1 MMNNPVPQGVS
12 VNGRLY
18 ALDALRGLAMLAML
32 LSGQLPFGANDLPS
46 WMYHA
51 QEPPPAH
58 EWIGTLPGITWVD
71 LVFPF
76 FLFSMG
82 AAFPFAL
89 SRRLAEGARVWRAVL
104 FILERGL
111 LLAFFALF
119 VQAIRPST
127 LSRHPTTAVW
137 LLALLGFLIL
147 FPVLT
152 RLPSGWSRGIRWS
165 IRIGGWIGVA

>member
-82 AAFPFAL
+82 AAFPLAL
-89 SRRLAEGARVWRAVL
+89 SKRMENNAPPWKLSW
-104 FILERGL
+104 FILERGFL
-111 LLAFFALF
+111 LGFFALF
-119 VQAIRPST
+119 VMAIRPDE
-127 LSRHPTTAVW
+127 
-137 LLALLGFLIL
+137 
-147 FPVLT
+147 
-152 RLPSGWSRGIRWS
+152 
-165 IRIGGWIGVA
+165 